1 MCLKGNLNKF
11 SVNLLRV
18 GISETICTQKNK
30 IKNII
35 IPLMKGRVLKK
46 MSTKATQYPISL
58 LPQSKPGYNLKS
70 LNAILD
76 NKVNDNH
83 NNEILVFSRTPDP
96 GGISGYRVFTLFF
109 FLLL

>member
-1 MCLKGNLNKF
+1 
-11 SVNLLRV
+11 
-18 GISETICTQKNK
+18 
-30 IKNII
+30 
-35 IPLMKGRVLKK
+35 MKGRVLKK

>member
-58 LPQSKPGYNLKS
+58 LPQ
-70 LNAILD
+70 
-76 NKVNDNH
+76 
-83 NNEILVFSRTPDP
+83 T
-96 GGISGYRVFTLFF
+96 RV
-109 FLLL
+109 

>member
-1 MCLKGNLNKF
+1 
-11 SVNLLRV
+11 
-18 GISETICTQKNK
+18 
-30 IKNII
+30 
-35 IPLMKGRVLKK
+35 MKGRVLKK

-96 GGISGYRVFTLFF
+96 GGISGYQDIGFLLYFF